1 MGVRSWKWKGSRSRE
16 GGCLLAPR
24 KGGPYTSGV
33 GRCSRG
39 GGGGSLGAPGRGA
52 RPAGGGGG
60 GGGDLGPSEG
70 AVVDVASPSSPGA
83 GG

>member
-33 GRCSRG
+33 G
-39 GGGGSLGAPGRGA
+39 GR
-52 RPAGGGGG
+52 
-60 GGGDLGPSEG
+60 GGDLGPSEG